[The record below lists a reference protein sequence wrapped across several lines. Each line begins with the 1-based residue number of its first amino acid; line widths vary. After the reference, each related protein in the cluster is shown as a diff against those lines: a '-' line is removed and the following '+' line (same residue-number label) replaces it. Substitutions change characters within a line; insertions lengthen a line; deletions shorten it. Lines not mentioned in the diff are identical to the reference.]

1 MSESRMH
8 QGRGLGSL
16 REVCEHYRIQ
26 QRASARLGSG
36 IKPAAVQVMMS
47 KIEPR
52 QEAIEGSAW
61 KR

>member
-1 MSESRMH
+1 MSESRIH
-8 QGRGLGSL
+8 LGRGLGSL

-36 IKPAAVQVMMS
+36 IKPAALQIMRS
-47 KIEPR
+47 KIEHC
-52 QEAIEGSAW
+52 QEATKGSAW